1 MITEKDLEILYYI
14 TPTKYRTMLDGEGDP
29 KSLQNTNAELHLEEL
44 LLKVTLDN
52 LLKTIVKVFKEKY
65 ANPMP
70 IWGGIVNYDIKSKI
84 QSSSRK
90 DIKNLKFDFKYGVKK
105 TFGGDTEYLDNLF
118 LEFTVPFSGLKTIV
132 KNALQGKQFTETTH
146 NGKTVFTIDDS
157 PILKIEITDTT
168 FQMFIDKDS
177 FIDYGQ

>member
-1 MITEKDLEILYYI
+1 MITEKDLDVLYYI
-14 TPTKYRTMLDGEGDP
+14 TPIKYRTMLDGDFDP
-29 KSLQNTNAELHLEEL
+29 NAQENLEKEEKLEEL
-44 LLKVTLDN
+44 LYKSSLNELIA
-52 LLKTIVKVFKEKY
+52 TIIKVFKKKY

-70 IWGGIVNYDIKSKI
+70 VWSSIVEYERNTKKENSK
-84 QSSSRK
+84 RE

-105 TFGGDTEYLDNLF
+105 IFGGDTEYLDNLF